1 MKLGKTLEITMQSL
15 ANVGCAEYAGKHRHA
30 VRANIETFLH
40 LFRVH
45 ATQRVYR
52 LVARGIDAF
61 SEGGQ
66 ALRGHARTVRCLEH
80 RTEKEIVHVSCEF
93 GDFFQFVCR
102 VAEQCGRR

>member
-1 MKLGKTLEITMQSL
+1 MQSL

-52 LVARGIDAF
+52 LVARGIYAF